1 MGPIWAFIKLRNGSL
16 HSVHSMATNTLMAFY
31 NKLQALFWD
40 RKTRELLLRTE
51 ENANRKMRPFFLFSI
66 HKEDYRY

>member
-31 NKLQALFWD
+31 NKLQAQA
-40 RKTRELLLRTE
+40 RTE
-51 ENANRKMRPFFLFSI
+51 ENANRKMRPFFHISV
-66 HKEDYRY
+66 HKRVLKVLKMYHYFGL